1 MPCAAYKAPVRLA
14 SLRDR
19 LRASKSQNYVV
30 ELSGIEPL
38 ASAVRLQR
46 SPI

>member
-1 MPCAAYKAPVRLA
+1 MLRGRKIHKNKGAGGAAPQCLEG
-14 SLRDR
+14 L
-19 LRASKSQNYVV
+19 V

-38 ASAVRLQR
+38 TSAVRLQR